1 MCSAASTSF
10 SRGGWRE
17 SPLTTNVDVFSFLV
31 VSYLC
36 NEQVIGPVVQKAVQE
51 WKSFNRF
58 RDRQQAER
66 RSKTLDWFEDRVQTM
81 QREEG
86 M

>member
-1 MCSAASTSF
+1 M
-10 SRGGWRE
+10 
-17 SPLTTNVDVFSFLV
+17 VK
-31 VSYLC
+31 
-36 NEQVIGPVVQKAVQE
+36 KAVQE

-66 RSKTLDWFEDRVQTM
+66 RSKTLDWFEERTQAM
-81 QREEG
+81 QREDG